1 MLSLST
7 QIVDPMWLDLFPQS
21 CATQKFVA
29 FNVVQAKRKVIVTN
43 TPLINA
49 YL

>member
-1 MLSLST
+1 M
-7 QIVDPMWLDLFPQS
+7 DLLPQS

-29 FNVVQAKRKVIVTN
+29 FDVVQAKKWVIVTN